1 MWLRVTR
8 RPDARAIHEALV
20 KANPD
25 QVIRGTDWPHPRL
38 EKDMPEDGHLL
49 DLFNAWTPDAG
60 LRKKSSS
67 TIQPGSTVSIN
78 SIPS

>member
-25 QVIRGTDWPHPRL
+25 QVIWGTDWQHPRL

-49 DLFNAWTPDAG
+49 DLFNAWTPDAT
-60 LRKKSSS
+60 LRKKSWS
-67 TIQPGSTVSIN
+67 TIRPDSTASISN
-78 SIPS
+78 HQR